1 MVLFLFEDLLSNEYK
16 SDSSVVVNKKMKKN
30 EQEISWL
37 YSISIG

>member
-16 SDSSVVVNKKMKKN
+16 SGSFVVVNKKMKKN
-30 EQEISWL
+30 EQEITWL